1 MFKTVLFPIDQSRN
15 SQDAAEKVAELV
27 KFCGSRLVVL
37 TVSKA
42 EEDDDNVNAIP
53 SETVEKL
60 LDSAKDAFANWNI
73 EVETISR
80 VGKPA
85 FCICDVADDL
95 EADLIM
101 MGCRGVGLS
110 EDHSDDSVSTRVIN
124 LAPCPVLVIP

>member
-37 TVSKA
+37 TVAKSD
-42 EEDDDNVNAIP
+42 EDQDNVNGVP
-53 SETVEKL
+53 TETVEKL
-60 LDSAKDAFANWNI
+60 LSSAKDAFAALDI
-73 EVETISR
+73 EIETVSR
-80 VGKPA
+80 TGKPA

-110 EDHSDDSVSTRVIN
+110 EEHIDESVSTRVIN